1 MQRIAAT
8 CPHDCPS
15 VCALE
20 VERIDSHTIG
30 GVYGS
35 KSQTYTNGV
44 ICAKVARYKDRI
56 HHPQRLTQ
64 PLRRI
69 GDKGAGIEAFEPI
82 SWETAM
88 ALIVDEFNTISNQYG
103 TEAIWPYHY
112 AGTMGLVQR
121 DSIDR
126 LSHTLGYSR
135 QKSTICTTLADAGYI
150 AGTGLKRGI
159 DPREMQHS
167 SLIVVWGGN
176 PVHTQINVMDHI
188 NKARTK
194 SNAKLVVVDPYRT
207 ATAQKADLHLM
218 LKPGTDGALACAVM
232 HCLFRDKY
240 ADWDYLNQF
249 TDDPQGLESHLKYK
263 TSAWASVI
271 TGLTEE
277 EIETFAHWYGTH
289 AQSFIRLGYGFS
301 RSRNGAFN
309 MHAVTCL
316 PAITGAWK
324 HLGGG
329 ALYSN
334 SAMYPVDLNLIK
346 GLDSIDETTRTL
358 DQSRIGP
365 VLTNNPRDL
374 QGKPPVKALFIQ
386 NTNPMAVAPESNLVR
401 QGFERNDLFICVH
414 EQFMTETAAMADL
427 VLPATMFL
435 EHDDIYLGGGHTHL
449 QLSRKVIEPPG
460 QCRSNLWV
468 INELGRRLGSQ
479 HRGFDMSA
487 AELME
492 DCVTQGGSVDWPTL
506 WQNNWVDCAL
516 PFDDAHFLN
525 GFAHTD
531 GKFHFHHGWD
541 ELLLGKINVSSLPDH
556 VAITD
561 PTTAKQPWRL
571 VTAPARHFLNTS
583 FTEAP
588 FSLRLEKQPDLMVHP
603 KDCVALGVK
612 NGDLV
617 EIGNSRG
624 QLILPIKEYDG
635 LQQGILVCES
645 IWPNKAFVGN
655 VGINA
660 LTSAD
665 PGLPH
670 GGAVFHDTSVWL
682 RPFIPN
688 YNLDR
693 IK

>member
-35 KSQTYTNGV
+35 KSQTYTDGV

-64 PLRRI
+64 PLLRT
-69 GDKGAGIEAFEPI
+69 GAKGQGIEAFETI
-82 SWETAM
+82 SWDQAMDMMVEKFAAITAKHG
-88 ALIVDEFNTISNQYG
+88 A
-103 TEAIWPYHY
+103 EAIWPYHY

-126 LSHTLGYSR
+126 LSNALGYSR

-159 DPREMQHS
+159 DPREMKHS

-176 PVHTQINVMDHI
+176 PVHTQINVMHHI
-188 NKARTK
+188 NKARNNN
-194 SNAKLVVVDPYRT
+194 NAKLIVIDPYRT

-232 HCLFRDKY
+232 HCLFRDGH
-240 ADWDYLNQF
+240 ADWDYLNKY
-249 TDDPQGLESHLKYK
+249 TDDPRGLEKHLQNR
-263 TSAWASVI
+263 TPAWAAEI
-271 TGLTEE
+271 TGLIEAD
-277 EIETFAHWYGTH
+277 IETFAQWYGDNP
-289 AQSFIRLGYGFS
+289 QSFIRLGYGFS

-309 MHAVTCL
+309 MHAASCL
-316 PAITGAWK
+316 PAVTGAWK

-334 SAMYPVDLNLIK
+334 SAMYPVDLNTIK
-346 GLDSIDETTRTL
+346 GLDCIDEATREF

-365 VLTNNPRDL
+365 VLTNNKRDL
-374 QGKPPVKALFIQ
+374 QGKTPVKALLIQ
-386 NTNPMAVAPESNLVR
+386 NTNPLAVCPESNLVR

-449 QLSRKVIEPPG
+449 QVSRKVIEPPG
-460 QCRSNLWV
+460 ECRSNLWV

-479 HRGFDMSA
+479 HAGFKMSEV
-487 AELME
+487 ELMK
-492 DCVTQGGSVDWPTL
+492 DSVVQGGVVDWQEL
-506 WQNNWVDCAL
+506 WQKNFVDCAI
-516 PFDDAHFLN
+516 PFDDAHYLN
-525 GFAHTD
+525 GFGHSD
-531 GKFHFHHGWD
+531 GKFHFRHGWD
-541 ELLLGKINVSSLPDH
+541 ELLLGKVNTSSFPDH

-561 PTTAKQPWRL
+561 PTTAKQRWRL

-588 FSLRLEKQPDLMVHP
+588 FSLRLEKQPDLMIHP
-603 KDCVALGVK
+603 KDCLALGVK

-617 EIGNSRG
+617 EIGNDRG
-624 QLILPIKEYDG
+624 QLILPVKEYDG
-635 LQQGILVCES
+635 LQQGVLVSES
-645 IWPNKAFVGN
+645 IWPNKAFAGN

-660 LTSAD
+660 LTSAE
-665 PGLPH
+665 PGLPY
-670 GGAVFHDTSVWL
+670 GGAVFHDTSVWV
-682 RPFIPN
+682 RPC
-688 YNLDR
+688 
-693 IK
+693 IKE